1 MSLAAGCRLR
11 LAAAHGVAGG
21 CHSGAA
27 AASVQRGRG
36 CCWGGG
42 GALCHRQWSGA
53 CLWSGRGGCRRFSPR
68 GPRGGA
74 PPPWA
79 FFGEG
84 PEKGGSGG
92 LPRRCL
98 QRFYA
103 RAKPGLP
110 AASWPG
116 AAGSDH
122 GSPLSTQVAPM
133 PWAMST
139 SVAHLAA
146 AAAELSIAEAV
157 LSVALFWAGGVF
169 RRVCLEGHGA
179 LLQPLA
185 W

>member
-1 MSLAAGCRLR
+1 MGLGLSASGEISAAIPYLSLVGARAASSGGLGCRLR

-27 AASVQRGRG
+27 AASVRCGRGR
-36 CCWGGG
+36 CMGGG

-53 CLWSGRGGCRRFSPR
+53 CLWSGRGRSRRFIAR

-74 PPPWA
+74 PPPWG

-84 PEKGGSGG
+84 PEKGGSGV

-103 RAKPGLP
+103 LAKPGP
-110 AASWPG
+110 HDAGRPG
-116 AAGSDH
+116 AVGADH
-122 GSPLSTQVAPM
+122 GSPLPIQLAPM
-133 PWAMST
+133 PLAMST

-146 AAAELSIAEAV
+146 AAS
-157 LSVALFWAGGVF
+157 F
-169 RRVCLEGHGA
+169 RRCGG
-179 LLQPLA
+179 
-185 W
+185 